1 MDSNRSS
8 SGPEGT
14 TGSAEGVIAIVRIAK
29 SATELPGREAKT
41 WCTIVTAPSLGPQ
54 GDATKSLEA
63 SSQRLSISGISL
75 QTRPKARQKSNK
87 KENSLRER
95 ITLKASSQQ
104 LGPETLGGQFQHFDG
119 KQI

>member
-14 TGSAEGVIAIVRIAK
+14 TVSVEGVTSIVPIAK

-41 WCTIVTAPSLGPQ
+41 GCTIVTAPSLGPQ

-63 SSQRLSISGISL
+63 SSQRLSISGISM
-75 QTRPKARQKSNK
+75 QTRPKARQKSNQN
-87 KENSLRER
+87 EHPLRER
-95 ITLKASSQQ
+95 ITVNY
-104 LGPETLGGQFQHFDG
+104 PRNNWV
-119 KQI
+119 